1 MRRTFIYWQPK
12 SFFCS
17 AQRYTKRSINYLSVV
32 VTRVWLHCARLTDM
46 GSRGKLGTQFL
57 HRPLHPGWQIFPPFP
72 HIDRSTCSHNNPQPE
87 ERMYAKRSEPPV
99 VPTCVQNRRR
109 HSNIFSLA
117 CVLIRALI
125 NACHDAAPSFS
136 FLCPLFSPCF
146 ILAFL
151 SIVLSY
157 LPASSQQS
165 EFIFTWLASVIYHC
179 SKTIC
184 FSLPESPRAVPLRL
198 PSFTFFTT
206 DRSEDGTVINS
217 LLLCRF
223 FAVIHNYCNARSAA
237 RTVLFNFTDKSRLRL
252 SKWKNRSHSCFS
264 IILASVSF
272 VRGLEIDEK
281 R

>member
-125 NACHDAAPSFS
+125 NACHDAPH
-136 FLCPLFSPCF
+136 L
-146 ILAFL
+146 
-151 SIVLSY
+151 
-157 LPASSQQS
+157 
-165 EFIFTWLASVIYHC
+165 
-179 SKTIC
+179 
-184 FSLPESPRAVPLRL
+184 
-198 PSFTFFTT
+198 
-206 DRSEDGTVINS
+206 
-217 LLLCRF
+217 
-223 FAVIHNYCNARSAA
+223 
-237 RTVLFNFTDKSRLRL
+237 
-252 SKWKNRSHSCFS
+252 SHSCVLFS
-264 IILASVSF
+264 LLVLYSPFFPSYYLTCQHQASNQNSYL
-272 VRGLEIDEK
+272 RD
-281 R
+281 

>member
-1 MRRTFIYWQPK
+1 MPAT
-12 SFFCS
+12 
-17 AQRYTKRSINYLSVV
+17 
-32 VTRVWLHCARLTDM
+32 TRPI
-46 GSRGKLGTQFL
+46 FL
-57 HRPLHPGWQIFPPFP
+57 ILV
-72 HIDRSTCSHNNPQPE
+72 S
-87 ERMYAKRSEPPV
+87 
-99 VPTCVQNRRR
+99 
-109 HSNIFSLA
+109 
-117 CVLIRALI
+117 
-125 NACHDAAPSFS
+125 S
-136 FLCPLFSPCF
+136 FLSLFYTR
-146 ILAFL
+146 L
-151 SIVLSY
+151 SFHRIT
-157 LPASSQQS
+157 LPASIKPAIRIHIYVISICDIPLQQNYL
-165 EFIFTWLASVIYHC
+165 F
-179 SKTIC
+179 
-184 FSLPESPRAVPLRL
+184 LPPRISARRVPLRL